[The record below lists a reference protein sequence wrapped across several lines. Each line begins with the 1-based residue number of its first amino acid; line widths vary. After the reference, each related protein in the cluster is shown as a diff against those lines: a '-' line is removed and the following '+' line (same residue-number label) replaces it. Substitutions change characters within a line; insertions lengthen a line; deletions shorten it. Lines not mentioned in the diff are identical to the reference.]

1 MDGKSA
7 FNQRSFSKGLC
18 KVGDLFELV
27 CIKLHITELQ
37 LNVLDLLYLMG
48 LYHSLPPE
56 WKKLMARNK
65 REMPLKTILYN
76 GAEHSEVESLPSKKI
91 YHLYISKIS
100 KPPTAKKK
108 FEEQC
113 ASDELYLDWET
124 IYLSP
129 FKCAIEIKLHEFQY
143 QVLHNFYHLMIFS
156 LRLGRVSL
164 LSVLSAIQQR
174 KQCLICFFSVLCGT
188 LLLFNTTC
196 FQKPHSF

>member
-1 MDGKSA
+1 MIAWATLNNSNPSSLDEIVNQIIWNNTHIFVDGKSA

-48 LYHSLPPE
+48 LYHSLPLE

-113 ASDELYLDWET
+113 AS
-124 IYLSP
+124 
-129 FKCAIEIKLHEFQY
+129 
-143 QVLHNFYHLMIFS
+143 N
-156 LRLGRVSL
+156 
-164 LSVLSAIQQR
+164 
-174 KQCLICFFSVLCGT
+174 
-188 LLLFNTTC
+188 
-196 FQKPHSF
+196 